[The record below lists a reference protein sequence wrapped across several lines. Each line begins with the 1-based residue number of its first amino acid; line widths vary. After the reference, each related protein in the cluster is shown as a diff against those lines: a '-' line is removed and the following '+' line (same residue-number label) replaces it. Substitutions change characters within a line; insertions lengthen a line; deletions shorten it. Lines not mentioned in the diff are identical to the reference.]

1 VLASPAVYLAPFAVL
16 SLIPVYALWALPT
29 VGWLMMVSAGAK
41 TKVFLWAVGVPV
53 LTGILLL
60 WFNEMFKFGWDIQW
74 YWKNIVGRGLAG
86 VIPGNWFAF
95 VDPPGGM
102 QVHDND
108 MHLGFLVMQ
117 SWKTLASV
125 QAWIG
130 AVAGAAML
138 YAAARLRRWKDE
150 G

>member
-1 VLASPAVYLAPFAVL
+1 
-16 SLIPVYALWALPT
+16 
-29 VGWLMMVSAGAK
+29 VGWLMMVSAWSK
-41 TKVFLWAVGVPV
+41 TKVFLWAVGLPV

-102 QVHDND
+102 KVHDND

-130 AVAGAAML
+130 AVAGVAML
-138 YAAARLRRWKDE
+138 YTAARLRRWKDE